1 MAAFSFHWIDLLV
14 VAVVIASAVFA
25 VYRGFVAETLSI
37 FAWAAAAFATLYFAP
52 AAAPLLS
59 GSMSPV
65 AAQVVAYIAVFLVVL
80 IPLSFVSARFADNVR
95 SSSVGPLDRSLGAV
109 FGVIRGL
116 ILIAMAYI
124 LFTLIVPIKKQ
135 PEWIV
140 EAFTLPLIQDTS
152 DVLLS
157 LVPDRDTHARSFAET
172 PIEHYSRPVENHPHK
187 ARIYRSELL
196 QPRAKPGAQQAAKG
210 HGTHAKKSYGARE
223 RQGLDNLIQST
234 SGGGKKP

>member
-14 VAVVIASAVFA
+14 VAIVGASAVFA

-52 AAAPLLS
+52 AAAPLLT

-109 FGVIRGL
+109 FGIIRGL

-135 PEWIV
+135 PEWIA

-157 LVPDRDTHARSFAET
+157 LVPDRDTHSQTFAET
-172 PIEHYSRPVENHPHK
+172 PVEDHPHK
-187 ARIYRSELL
+187 ARVYRSELP
-196 QPRAKPGAQQAAKG
+196 QPRPKPGAKQAAKS
-210 HGTHAKKSYGARE
+210 HVPHAKKSYGARE

>member
-14 VAVVIASAVFA
+14 VAIVGASAVFA

-59 GSMSPV
+59 GSMSSV

-109 FGVIRGL
+109 FGIIRGL

-135 PEWIV
+135 PEWIAD
-140 EAFTLPLIQDTS
+140 AFTLPLIQDTG

-157 LVPDRDTHARSFAET
+157 LVPDRDTHARTFAEA
-172 PIEHYSRPVENHPHK
+172 PAEHSRSIETHPYK
-187 ARIYRSELL
+187 ARVYRSELL
-196 QPRAKPGAQQAAKG
+196 QPRPKPGAKQAAKS
-210 HGTHAKKSYGARE
+210 HVPRAKKSYGARE

>member
-1 MAAFSFHWIDLLV
+1 MAALSFHWIDFLV
-14 VAVVIASAVFA
+14 VVIVGASAVFA

-65 AAQVVAYIAVFLVVL
+65 AAQIVAYVAVFLVVL
-80 IPLSFVSARFADNVR
+80 IPLSFMSARVAENVQ

-109 FGVIRGL
+109 FGLVRGL

-124 LFTLIVPIKKQ
+124 LFTLIVPVKKQ
-135 PEWIV
+135 PEWI
-140 EAFTLPLIQDTS
+140 AKAWTLPLIQDTG

-157 LVPDRDTHARSFAET
+157 LVPERDSHAYAIRQPDYVPQS
-172 PIEHYSRPVENHPHK
+172 HN
-187 ARIYRSELL
+187 ARTSRSEMPR
-196 QPRAKPGAQQAAKG
+196 PRAKPAAKEASKS
-210 HGTHAKKSYGARE
+210 HNRPAKKSYGASE
-223 RQGLDNLIQST
+223 RQGLDRLIQST

>member
-14 VAVVIASAVFA
+14 VAIVGASAVFA

-59 GSMSPV
+59 GSMSPI
-65 AAQVVAYIAVFLVVL
+65 AAQVVAYIVVFLLVL
-80 IPLSFVSARFADNVR
+80 IPLSFISARFSDSVQ

-109 FGVIRGL
+109 FGLIRGL

-124 LFTLIVPIKKQ
+124 LFTLIVPVKKQ
-135 PEWIV
+135 PEWI
-140 EAFTLPLIQDTS
+140 ADAWTLPLIQDTG

-157 LVPDRDTHARSFAET
+157 LVPERESHHPYAVNNE
-172 PIEHYSRPVENHPHK
+172 PVYVPQSHK
-187 ARIYRSELL
+187 ARVTRSEMR
-196 QPRAKPGAQQAAKG
+196 PRAKPRAKEAAKS
-210 HGTHAKKSYGARE
+210 HNRPAKKSYGASE
-223 RQGLDNLIQST
+223 RQGLDRLIQST

>member
-1 MAAFSFHWIDLLV
+1 MAAFSFHWIDVLV
-14 VAVVIASAVFA
+14 VAIVLASAVFA

-52 AAAPLLS
+52 AAAPLLA

-65 AAQVVAYIAVFLVVL
+65 AAQIVAYVGVFLLVL
-80 IPLSFVSARFADNVR
+80 IPLSFMSARFGENVQ

-109 FGVIRGL
+109 FGIIRGL

-124 LFTLIVPIKKQ
+124 LFTLIVPVKKQ
-135 PEWIV
+135 PEWI
-140 EAFTLPLIQDTS
+140 ADAWTLPLIQDTG

-157 LVPDRDTHARSFAET
+157 LVPERESHAYVANSEPAYV
-172 PIEHYSRPVENHPHK
+172 PHPHK
-187 ARIYRSELL
+187 ARVTHAEMPR
-196 QPRAKPGAQQAAKG
+196 PRAKPGAKEAAKS
-210 HGTHAKKSYGARE
+210 HNRPAKKSYGASE
-223 RQGLDNLIQST
+223 RQGLDRLIQST

>member
-14 VAVVIASAVFA
+14 VAIVGASAVFA

-59 GSMSPV
+59 GSMSPI
-65 AAQVVAYIAVFLVVL
+65 AAQVVAYVAVFLLVL
-80 IPLSFVSARFADNVR
+80 IPLSFISARFSDSVQ

-109 FGVIRGL
+109 FGIIRGL

-124 LFTLIVPIKKQ
+124 LFTLIVPVKKQ
-135 PEWIV
+135 PEWI
-140 EAFTLPLIQDTS
+140 AKAWTLPLIQDTG

-157 LVPDRDTHARSFAET
+157 LVPERESHHPYAASE
-172 PIEHYSRPVENHPHK
+172 PVYVPQSHK
-187 ARIYRSELL
+187 ARTIRSEMLR
-196 QPRAKPGAQQAAKG
+196 PRAKPGAKEAAKS
-210 HGTHAKKSYGARE
+210 HNRPAKKSYGASE
-223 RQGLDNLIQST
+223 RQGLDRLIQST

>member
-14 VAVVIASAVFA
+14 VAIVLASAVFA

-59 GSMSPV
+59 GSMSLV

-80 IPLSFVSARFADNVR
+80 IPLSFISARFAENVR

-109 FGVIRGL
+109 FGIIRGL

-135 PEWIV
+135 PEWI
-140 EAFTLPLIQDTS
+140 ARAWTLPLIQDTG

-157 LVPDRDTHARSFAET
+157 LVPDRDTHTQRYTER
-172 PIEHYSRPVENHPHK
+172 PIENHPHK
-187 ARIYRSELL
+187 ARVYESDM
-196 QPRAKPGAQQAAKG
+196 PRPHAKPGAKQAAKS
-210 HGTHAKKSYGARE
+210 HAKHPKKTYGARE

>member
-14 VAVVIASAVFA
+14 VAIVLASAVFA

-52 AAAPLLS
+52 AAAPLLA
-59 GSMSPV
+59 GSMSTV
-65 AAQVVAYIAVFLVVL
+65 AAQVVAYIAVFLLVL

-135 PEWIV
+135 PEWIAD
-140 EAFTLPLIQDTS
+140 AFTLPLIQDTG

-157 LVPDRDTHARSFAET
+157 LVPDRDAHSTAATNAPIESRPHKVRVHKSDMPRTHAK
-172 PIEHYSRPVENHPHK
+172 PVVK
-187 ARIYRSELL
+187 
-196 QPRAKPGAQQAAKG
+196 QAAKS
-210 HGTHAKKSYGARE
+210 HAKHPKKTYGARE
-223 RQGLDNLIQST
+223 RQGLDRLIQST

>member
-14 VAVVIASAVFA
+14 VAIVLASAVFA

-52 AAAPLLS
+52 AAVPLLS
-59 GSMSPV
+59 GSMSIV
-65 AAQVVAYIAVFLVVL
+65 AAQVIAYIAVFLLVL
-80 IPLSFVSARFADNVR
+80 IPLSFVSARFAENVR

-109 FGVIRGL
+109 FGIIRGL
-116 ILIAMAYI
+116 ILIALAYI

-135 PEWIV
+135 PEWI
-140 EAFTLPLIQDTS
+140 ARAWTLPLIQDTG

-157 LVPDRDTHARSFAET
+157 LVSDRDLHQPTLTEN
-172 PIEHYSRPVENHPHK
+172 PIESPPHK
-187 ARIYRSELL
+187 ARASKSDM
-196 QPRAKPGAQQAAKG
+196 PRPHAKPGVKEAAKS
-210 HGTHAKKSYGARE
+210 HAKHPKKTYGASE
-223 RQGLDNLIQST
+223 RQGLDRLIQST

>member
-14 VAVVIASAVFA
+14 VAIVGASAVFA

-52 AAAPLLS
+52 AAVPLLS
-59 GSMSPV
+59 GSMSLI
-65 AAQVVAYIAVFLVVL
+65 AAQVVAYIAVFLLVL
-80 IPLSFVSARFADNVR
+80 IPLSFVSARFAENVR

-135 PEWIV
+135 PVWIAN
-140 EAFTLPLIQDTS
+140 AFTLPLIQDTS

-157 LVPDRDTHARSFAET
+157 LVPDRDTHPMAAAET
-172 PIEHYSRPVENHPHK
+172 PVESRPHK
-187 ARIYRSELL
+187 ARVHRSDMP
-196 QPRAKPGAQQAAKG
+196 QPHVKPGAKQAAKS
-210 HGTHAKKSYGARE
+210 HAKHSKKSYGASE

>member
-14 VAVVIASAVFA
+14 VAIVGASAVFA

-52 AAAPLLS
+52 AAAPLL
-59 GSMSPV
+59 GNSMSPM
-65 AAQVVAYIAVFLVVL
+65 AAQIVAYVAVFLVVL
-80 IPLSFVSARFADNVR
+80 IPLSFISARFADNVQ
-95 SSSVGPLDRSLGAV
+95 SSSIGPLDRSLGAV
-109 FGVIRGL
+109 FGIIRGL

-135 PEWIV
+135 PEWI
-140 EAFTLPLIQDTS
+140 AHAWTLPLIQDTG

-157 LVPDRDTHARSFAET
+157 LVPDRDTHHALATET
-172 PIEHYSRPVENHPHK
+172 PVESHPHK
-187 ARIYRSELL
+187 ARVYRSELL
-196 QPRAKPGAQQAAKG
+196 QPRAKPGTKQAAKS
-210 HGTHAKKSYGARE
+210 HVTHSKKSYGARE

>member
-14 VAVVIASAVFA
+14 VAIVGASAVFA

-59 GSMSPV
+59 GSMSPI
-65 AAQVVAYIAVFLVVL
+65 AAQIVAYVAVFLVVL
-80 IPLSFVSARFADNVR
+80 IPLSFISARFSDSVQ

-109 FGVIRGL
+109 FGIIRGL

-124 LFTLIVPIKKQ
+124 LFTLIVPVKKQ
-135 PEWIV
+135 PEWI
-140 EAFTLPLIQDTS
+140 ARAWTLPLIQDTG

-157 LVPDRDTHARSFAET
+157 LVPERESHPYAVSSEPDYV
-172 PIEHYSRPVENHPHK
+172 PHPHK
-187 ARIYRSELL
+187 ARITRSEIP
-196 QPRAKPGAQQAAKG
+196 QPRAKPGTKEAAKS
-210 HGTHAKKSYGARE
+210 HNRPAKKGYGASE
-223 RQGLDNLIQST
+223 RQGLDRLIQST
-234 SGGGKKP
+234 NGGGKKP